1 MPKVNVFSHKSYI
14 NNYLVTKLLRV
25 QLSLQKLTKD
35 MPQGDVGFLDPGRG
49 VGIHGKYEISTF
61 GKFTPAAGHTYCGN
75 TNFLGGFNGLD
86 HIR

>member
-1 MPKVNVFSHKSYI
+1 MYSIY
-14 NNYLVTKLLRV
+14 YVTKLLRV
-25 QLSLQKLTKD
+25 QLSLYKLAED

-49 VGIHGKYEISTF
+49 VGIHGKYEVSTF
-61 GKFTPAAGHTYCGN
+61 AKFAPAAGHTDGGH